1 MAVCLLVR
9 HGHSSANADGV
20 LAGWTPGVALTD
32 RGVAQAAAVAADLAG
47 LPVTRIV
54 SSPLDRCRDTAG
66 PLAAALGLP
75 IETDDDLGECH
86 YGGWTGGRLAD
97 LAKDPLW
104 RVVQD
109 DPASARFPDTAAYR
123 AESLAQMAARVVNA
137 VRRLDDEVTAE
148 HGTDAVWVAV
158 SHGDPIKSVL
168 ADAAGAGLAG
178 LQRIHVDPGSLSV
191 IRRTDG
197 RSLVVTTNRRV
208 ASLSESLG
216 SLEQA
221 RGRPGDAPVGGG
233 SGSAAS
239 GE

>member
-1 MAVCLLVR
+1 MSLR
-9 HGHSSANADGV
+9 
-20 LAGWTPGVALTD
+20 
-32 RGVAQAAAVAADLAG
+32 R
-47 LPVTRIV
+47 
-54 SSPLDRCRDTAG
+54 LDR
-66 PLAAALGLP
+66 
-75 IETDDDLGECH
+75 
-86 YGGWTGGRLAD
+86 GRLAD

-158 SHGDPIKSVL
+158 SHGDPIVGP

-178 LQRIHVDPGSLSV
+178 LQRIHVDPGSVSV

-197 RSLVVTTNRRV
+197 RSLVVTTTD
-208 ASLSESLG
+208 
-216 SLEQA
+216 A
-221 RGRPGDAPVGGG
+221 RPA
-233 SGSAAS
+233 
-239 GE
+239 